1 MTVDKIKAKEVIKEE
16 EVKKVKTSNKVKKPK
31 KDDTIIISEIV
42 KDEKTSKIP
51 KRVFISIDKTFE
63 DVIQYQSEGFSI
75 FFPDGEGEL
84 LELNT
89 EQRKKLNPYNAEK
102 YRIAEAITNNSLD
115 LSSIKTSHMKFKPK
129 AAYSSATNRL
139 RVENKNPR
147 FHYAWKRQDELQQV
161 IYEGGRICTDPKVKT
176 FGSFDEHG
184 EAVGEKNSTH
194 YVKANGEIELVL
206 TETPIEVYQANRDA
220 IDAKSV
226 RQNEAVDNTAKAELR
241 AMGGDPDAVERRFK
255 G

>member
-1 MTVDKIKAKEVIKEE
+1 MNVENINGTSTEVKEE
-16 EVKKVKTSNKVKKPK
+16 EISKIENNDDISITSETLNK
-31 KDDTIIISEIV
+31 
-42 KDEKTSKIP
+42 EKTSKIP

-63 DVIQYQSEGFSI
+63 DVIQYQSEGYSI
-75 FFPDGEGEL
+75 FFGDGEGEL
-84 LELNT
+84 LALTT
-89 EQRKKLNPYNAEK
+89 EQRKKLSPYNAEK
-102 YRIAEAITNNSLD
+102 YRIAEAITNKSLD

-129 AAYSSATNRL
+129 ATYSSATNRL

-184 EAVGEKNSTH
+184 EAIGEKDSTH

-206 TETPIEVYQANRDA
+206 TETPIEIYQANRDA

-226 RQNEAVDNTAKAELR
+226 RQNEAVDNTAKAELM
-241 AMGGDPDAVERRFK
+241 AMGGDPEAVERRFNR
-255 G
+255 